1 MKIGYACKT
10 VGVSNT
16 QMKSCLLKNASS
28 EQLTEIIKHNLN
40 SLSNIIDYNIENNIK
55 LFRISSDLIPFG
67 SNKVNKLM
75 WWETFSEELA
85 SIGEKVNNSN
95 MRVSLH
101 PGQYTVLNSNNEDV
115 VLRAIDDLI
124 YHTRILDSMKLE
136 SKHKIVLH
144 IGGAYDNKKLA
155 MERFVENYKTLDE
168 SVKKRLVIEND
179 DKIYNIEEVLHIGN
193 KLNIPVIFDNLHHN
207 INPPLENHM
216 SEKYWIEQ
224 CKLTWKEEDGN
235 QKIHYSQQAENKKI
249 GSHSDFISINEFMDF
264 MKMLDRN
271 DIDIMLEVKDKNLSC
286 VKCINCITNKL
297 NISVLEKEWSKYKY
311 SILER
316 SHSDYLKIRE
326 LLKNKNSSVAVDFY
340 NLIESGLSSEGD
352 SGSSVNAALHVWG
365 YFKDAAT
372 EKEKISFFKYLEK
385 YKLGETGMNTVKNY
399 LKRLSQKYNERYV
412 LNSYYF
418 IM

>member
-10 VGVSNT
+10 VGVPNT
-16 QMKSCLLKNASS
+16 QMKSCLLKNASN

-67 SNKVNKLM
+67 SSEVNQLK
-75 WWETFSEELA
+75 WWEIFLEELA
-85 SIGEKVNNSN
+85 FIGERIKTSN

-115 VLRAIDDLI
+115 VTRAVKDLI
-124 YHTRILDSMKLE
+124 YHTRILDSMKLD

-144 IGGAYDNKKLA
+144 IGGAYDNKMLA

-207 INPPLENHM
+207 INAPSEKHI
-216 SEKYWIEQ
+216 SEKYWIER
-224 CKLTWKEEDGN
+224 CKLTWKKEDGN
-235 QKIHYSQQAENKKI
+235 QKIHYSQQAHNKKI
-249 GSHSDFISINEFMDF
+249 GSHSDFISVNEFMDF
-264 MKMLDRN
+264 IKMLDRN

-286 VKCINCITNKL
+286 MKCINCTTDKL

-316 SHSDYLKIRE
+316 SHGDYLKIRD
-326 LLKNKNSSVAVDFY
+326 LLKDKNASIAVDFY
-340 NLIESGLSSEGD
+340 KLIESGLASDGNV
-352 SGSSVNAALHVWG
+352 GSFVNAALHVWG
-365 YFKDAAT
+365 YFKDDAT
-372 EKEKISFFKYLEK
+372 EKESISFFKYLEK
-385 YKLGETGMNTVKNY
+385 YKLGDTGINTVKAY
-399 LKRLSQKYNERYV
+399 LNRLSQKYKQRY
-412 LNSYYF
+412 LINSYYF